1 MKNSFV
7 HNLMKKT
14 VAGTLAVAMV
24 LTGAIFGSANMN
36 KVEAAGEAKV
46 ELFNEISTYAGKTR
60 IAPKPTDTTYKNYL
74 FAGWYEDEACTTVC
88 DATSGKAYAKFVSP
102 QVLSAGCQITNDVN
116 KDSTTSDLRMVSTV
130 DGLKYQAVGFDIKMG
145 KWSYTSNS
153 TTVYDKI
160 VTTTTGLDYTANDPT
175 IFDAAST
182 KFFTFKLLNIENK
195 WFGEGISIT
204 PYWVTLD
211 GTKVSGITRYA
222 RVEDGYSNII
232 NVPVRLYNDE
242 AVAAGYLEVLIPD
255 GCTYV
260 GYDAGIFEEMEV
272 AVSGST
278 VKIVG
283 NVADI
288 SNDKTADGLYANL
301 RFSTS
306 SAPKDGAFKISGL
319 DFCDISEN
327 TKTLSVV
334 EAAYNDF
341 QK

>member
-1 MKNSFV
+1 MRNIPKASF
-7 HNLMKKT
+7 
-14 VAGTLAVAMV
+14 A
-24 LTGAIFGSANMN
+24 TGFL
-36 KVEAAGEAKV
+36 V
-46 ELFNEISTYAGKTR
+46 
-60 IAPKPTDTTYKNYL
+60 
-74 FAGWYEDEACTTVC
+74 
-88 DATSGKAYAKFVSP
+88 
-102 QVLSAGCQITNDVN
+102 
-116 KDSTTSDLRMVSTV
+116 
-130 DGLKYQAVGFDIKMG
+130 
-145 KWSYTSNS
+145 
-153 TTVYDKI
+153 
-160 VTTTTGLDYTANDPT
+160 
-175 IFDAAST
+175 
-182 KFFTFKLLNIENK
+182 
-195 WFGEGISIT
+195 T

-222 RVEDGYSNII
+222 RVEDYYQKNI
-232 NVPVRLYNDE
+232 NVPVRLYTDE

-306 SAPKDGAFKISGL
+306 SAPADGAFTVSNP

-341 QK
+341 K